1 MRAIRKILAAI
12 YLVASACVV
21 AVLACRLMEVD
32 LGRFERALESSAGR
46 IALLV
51 CAAITAAGALIMA
64 IRAFAERS
72 EPTCVRVAGNPSIE
86 VTLAALASTARRA
99 APGGDDVMIESV
111 EGKVSGRDR
120 SEVRLTIEAI
130 AFTDQGL
137 DELACRMQQR
147 VREAC
152 ERLLGAEGVTCR
164 VRFLPS
170 KTTIVTKEV

>member
-32 LGRFERALESSAGR
+32 LGRFEHALESSAGR

-51 CAAITAAGALIMA
+51 CTVITAAGALITVV
-64 IRAFAERS
+64 RTFAERP

-86 VTLAALASTARRA
+86 VTLAALTSTARRA
-99 APGGDDVMIESV
+99 APGGDDVLIESV
-111 EGKVSGRDR
+111 EGKILGRDR

-137 DELACRMQQR
+137 NELACRMQQR
-147 VREAC
+147 VCEAC
-152 ERLLGAEGVTCR
+152 GRLLGAEGVTAR

-170 KTTIVTKEV
+170 KTTIVAKEV